1 MCYNTYLSITAEL
14 LPPKVRSIAVGIII
28 CLSFLLGFFVAK
40 TFVDLL
46 DGFGHAG
53 TFFFYGSWS
62 IVAAIFTVVFIP
74 ETRGKSIEEIQKYF
88 NKTPEKQ
95 EIEDIVENQPL
106 QTIDTT
112 TTTTIDAK
120 TDPDKC

>member
-1 MCYNTYLSITAEL
+1 MGFVFMGGAGYGTLLWVITTEL

-46 DGFGHAG
+46 DGLGHAG
-53 TFFFYGSWS
+53 TFFFYSSFS

-88 NKTPEKQ
+88 NKTPDKTPEK
-95 EIEDIVENQPL
+95 EDEDIVENQPL
-106 QTIDTT
+106 QTID
-112 TTTTIDAK
+112 AK
-120 TDPDKC
+120 

>member
-1 MCYNTYLSITAEL
+1 M
-14 LPPKVRSIAVGIII
+14 
-28 CLSFLLGFFVAK
+28 AK

-46 DGFGHAG
+46 DGLGHAG
-53 TFFFYGSWS
+53 TFFFYGSFS

-88 NKTPEKQ
+88 NKKPDKTPEKQ
-95 EIEDIVENQPL
+95 EEDIVENTPL

>member
-1 MCYNTYLSITAEL
+1 M
-14 LPPKVRSIAVGIII
+14 
-28 CLSFLLGFFVAK
+28 AK

-53 TFFFYGSWS
+53 TFFFYGSFS

-88 NKTPEKQ
+88 NKKPDKTPEKQ
-95 EIEDIVENQPL
+95 EEDIVENQPL
-106 QTIDTT
+106 QTID
-112 TTTTIDAK
+112 AK
-120 TDPDKC
+120 TDPDNTLMTPVA

>member
-1 MCYNTYLSITAEL
+1 M
-14 LPPKVRSIAVGIII
+14 
-28 CLSFLLGFFVAK
+28 AK

-53 TFFFYGSWS
+53 TFFFYGSFS

-88 NKTPEKQ
+88 NKKPDKTPEKR
-95 EIEDIVENQPL
+95 EEDIVENTPL

>member
-1 MCYNTYLSITAEL
+1 M
-14 LPPKVRSIAVGIII
+14 
-28 CLSFLLGFFVAK
+28 
-40 TFVDLL
+40 DLL

-53 TFFFYGSWS
+53 TFFFYGSFS

-88 NKTPEKQ
+88 NKKPDKTPEKQ
-95 EIEDIVENQPL
+95 EEDIVENTPL

-112 TTTTIDAK
+112 TTTTFDAK

>member
-1 MCYNTYLSITAEL
+1 M
-14 LPPKVRSIAVGIII
+14 
-28 CLSFLLGFFVAK
+28 AK

-53 TFFFYGSWS
+53 TFFFYGSFS

-88 NKTPEKQ
+88 NKKPDKTPEKQ
-95 EIEDIVENQPL
+95 EDEDIVENQPL